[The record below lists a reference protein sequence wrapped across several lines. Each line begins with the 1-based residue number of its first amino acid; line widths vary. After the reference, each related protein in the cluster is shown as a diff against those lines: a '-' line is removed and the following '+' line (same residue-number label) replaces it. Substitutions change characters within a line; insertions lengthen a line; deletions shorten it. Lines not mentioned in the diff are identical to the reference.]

1 MSVLFVAVP
10 AALAFAISAVLAFLW
25 ASRSGQLDDL
35 DTPPLRMLHD
45 EPPRRASELGGV
57 HDERAAE
64 ERPAGRVSA
73 RQTRRAWPPGA

>member
-45 EPPRRASELGGV
+45 EPPRAAKPGGADGKSSRMSV
-57 HDERAAE
+57 D
-64 ERPAGRVSA
+64 
-73 RQTRRAWPPGA
+73 

>member
-45 EPPRRASELGGV
+45 EPAP
-57 HDERAAE
+57 RAAE
-64 ERPAGRVSA
+64 PARGHA
-73 RQTRRAWPPGA
+73 EQGAQRALQREA